1 MNESSETMWERLIK
15 CTVHLCM
22 YVLYVRMYVCE
33 GMDIGTEYVC
43 IYSMCVFIYVC
54 IYKCPCVVINDFID
68 ADVRKNTVSMYE
80 CMYSNGHN
88 FCKVRFFKAIDHEN
102 LYKRCLYEVFYVK

>member
-33 GMDIGTEYVC
+33 GMDIGTAYVC
-43 IYSMCVFIYVC
+43 IYCMCVFIYVC
-54 IYKCPCVVINDFID
+54 IYKCPCVVINDFVD
-68 ADVRKNTVSMYE
+68 ADVRKNTVSMCE
-80 CMYSNGHN
+80 CMYIT
-88 FCKVRFFKAIDHEN
+88 FARYVFFKAIDHEN